1 MIHRHLDVPED
12 TRVED
17 LGPAALDNL
26 LDRGDLAD
34 WAPLARTIAADPFGE
49 LAESVIRLCDAHQMY
64 GTSTLWKSWIA
75 TLRQRAAPVSEGT
88 VGLAELRRSRG
99 LSQAQVGRR
108 LGITQSDVSKLERR
122 PDVRLSTLQAA
133 VRALG
138 GDLRMEAV
146 FPDATATRLTLGQ
159 PDPRARRTSTSG
171 T

>member
-1 MIHRHLDVPED
+1 MIHRHLDLPED

-17 LGPAALDNL
+17 LGLAALDNL

-34 WAPLARTIAADPFGE
+34 WAPLARAVAAEPFGE
-49 LAESVIRLCDAHQMY
+49 LAESVIQICDAHPMY

-75 TLRQRAAPVSEGT
+75 TLRQPAAPPDEET
-88 VGLAELRRSRG
+88 VGLAGLRRSRG
-99 LSQAQVGRR
+99 LSQAQLGRR

-138 GDLRMEAV
+138 GDLRIEAV

-159 PDPRARRTSTSG
+159 PDLRS
-171 T
+171 